1 MRKIKKEQFPYA
13 SFNKL
18 GLSTSMIEDL
28 PESVMEDLMEGRRS
42 PLLPL
47 QLNAADGS
55 KVTYYARLQLVENK
69 DKKASLACYMINK
82 SVELSQFNEEEQAQ
96 LKKGKVV
103 STDIEIGNQS
113 KIHSYVQIDDNNQ
126 VLSAPTQLVARNIN
140 NLASEH
146 NFRTSEIS
154 SLLKGEVVTFV
165 DDDTPLSVGIDLRES
180 SGLRCSYG
188 DEREWHLQS
197 NSKLERFNFGLE
209 GCWTL
214 EEDGTMN
221 YVPQDQY
228 TEEMTT
234 AFNKRIESF
243 SRGMK

>member
-13 SFNKL
+13 SLNML
-18 GLSTSMIEDL
+18 GLTASMINDL
-28 PESVMEDLMEGRRS
+28 PKSVIKDLSEGRRS

-47 QLNAADGS
+47 QLDAEDGR
-55 KVTYYARLQLVENK
+55 KTTYYARIQFIDNK
-69 DKKASLACYMINK
+69 KMNANIACYMINK
-82 SVELSQFNEEEQAQ
+82 LCELSQFTESEQQ
-96 LKKGKVV
+96 MLKEGRVILTDLPTKEGSKV
-103 STDIEIGNQS
+103 S
-113 KIHSYVQIDDNNQ
+113 SYIQIDGNNQ
-126 VLSAPTQLVARNIN
+126 VLSAPSELIIRNIY
-140 NLASEH
+140 NLASK
-146 NFRTSEIS
+146 NSLRRSEVIH
-154 SLLKGEVVTFV
+154 LVNGDIVTFV
-165 DDDTPLSVGIDLRES
+165 DGDTPLSVGIDLRES

-221 YVPQDQY
+221 YIPQDQY
-228 TEEMTT
+228 TEEMTS

-243 SRGMK
+243 SHGRK